1 MNTTKMDRR
10 SFLKWGSATLAV
22 AAVGV
27 GVKGYSA
34 EKPNSAETKSH
45 SPEQS
50 NHRWA
55 MVIDQSKCTG
65 CDRCVMACSAHNDVA
80 PDMAWT
86 RIEEAGTVGDRPVFM
101 PIPCQQCQNA
111 PCVDVCPV
119 KANHI
124 RPDGIVTIDYD
135 RCIGCRYCQ
144 IACPYDARKFNW
156 EVYTDDNP
164 AVPEWGQPDIPRRP
178 RGVVEK
184 CSFCYERID
193 RGLAFGLTPGVDQ
206 MATPACVVACPTK
219 ARIFGDLNDPESP
232 VSKALATHSSY
243 RLREELGTETR
254 VYYLPADEAAVPE
267 A

>member
-1 MNTTKMDRR
+1 MSTTKMNRR
-10 SFLKWGSATLAV
+10 SFLKWGGATLAV

-27 GVKGYSA
+27 GYKGHSA
-34 EKPNSAETKSH
+34 ESSDSA
-45 SPEQS
+45 EQS

-65 CDRCVMACSAHNDVA
+65 CDKCVLACSAHNDVA

-86 RIEEAGTVGDRPVFM
+86 RIEDGGTIGDRKIFT

-144 IACPYDARKFNW
+144 IACPYDARQFNW
-156 EVYTDDNP
+156 ETYTDDNP
-164 AVPEWGQPDIPRRP
+164 AVPQWGQPDIPRRP

-232 VSKALATHSSY
+232 VSKALANHSSY
-243 RLREELGTETR
+243 RLREDLGTDTR
-254 VYYLPADEAAVPE
+254 IYYLPADEAVIPE